1 MKTISSRQNP
11 VVQAFRAL
19 ARTPDPT
26 GARLLLDG
34 VHLVREARAAGAEI
48 EIAAIAASRSRG
60 AGEDADGARRL
71 EADGIRL
78 VRATEQAF
86 AAMSPVR
93 APSGIVA
100 IARRTPVDADQICA
114 RPDAFVLVAVD
125 VQDPG
130 NLGSLVRAG
139 EAGGATGV
147 LVCGASANPFS
158 WKAVRGSMGSILRLP
173 VAAGLT
179 ADEAIHRM
187 RAHGGRII
195 AAAPRAGRDPDASDW
210 RGRVALLVGG
220 EGSGLSDAVIAA
232 ADDRITIPMTA
243 PVESLNVAVAAA
255 ILVYAARRQR
265 HE

>member
-11 VVQAFRAL
+11 IVETFRAL
-19 ARTPDPT
+19 ARTPDPD

-48 EIAAIAASRSRG
+48 EIAAIAASRTRG
-60 AGEDADGARRL
+60 AGEEAEVARRL
-71 EADGIRL
+71 HAEGTRV
-78 VRATEQAF
+78 VRASEQTL

-100 IARRTPVDADQICA
+100 IARRRPADADQICA

-130 NLGSLVRAG
+130 NLGSLLRAA

-179 ADEAIHRM
+179 AEDAARIM
-187 RAHGGRII
+187 RTHGGRIV
-195 AAAPRAGRDPDASDW
+195 AAAPRGGRHPDDVDW
-210 RGRVALLVGG
+210 RGRVALLMGG
-220 EGSGLSDAVIAA
+220 EGPGLNEAIIAA
-232 ADDRITIPMTA
+232 ADDRVTIPMAA

-265 HE
+265 T